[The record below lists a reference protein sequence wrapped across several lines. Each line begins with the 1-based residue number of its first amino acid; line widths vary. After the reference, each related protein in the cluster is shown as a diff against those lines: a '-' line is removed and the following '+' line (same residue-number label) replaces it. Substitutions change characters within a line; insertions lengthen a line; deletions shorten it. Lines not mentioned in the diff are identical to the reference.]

1 MSKTRAGVRK
11 KEKDKENINLLQ
23 FVAIFLDPRY
33 KLSLYTKITI
43 EDVFG

>member
-1 MSKTRAGVRK
+1 LIQDTSYLYTQRLPLK
-11 KEKDKENINLLQ
+11 
-23 FVAIFLDPRY
+23 RY